1 MRIRK
6 TRVQGLALLCAAFA
20 AGGLHAAGQK
30 GHGMAAV
37 FDRYDGDGDGALD
50 RAELGA
56 YLERRRLPE
65 RFKGLWAFA
74 NVDADRDGA
83 VSLEEWSRTLQEEMN
98 RRRGR

>member
-1 MRIRK
+1 MR
-6 TRVQGLALLCAAFA
+6 TRNTCMQGLALLCTALA

-37 FDRYDGDGDGALD
+37 FGMYDADGDGALN

-65 RFKGLWAFA
+65 RFKGLWAFTT
-74 NVDADRDGA
+74 VDADGDGA